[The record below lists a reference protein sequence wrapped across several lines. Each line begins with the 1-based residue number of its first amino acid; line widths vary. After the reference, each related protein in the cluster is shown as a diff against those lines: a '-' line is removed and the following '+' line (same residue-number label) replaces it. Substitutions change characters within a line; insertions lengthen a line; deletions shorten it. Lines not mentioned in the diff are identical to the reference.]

1 MTDRERVIAVGLTD
15 QEAECWELSALLA
28 GKFFQ
33 LPKLHQT
40 DDHEVAHAI
49 HVIQNK
55 LLGRPAYRQYLQL
68 ARNHPGPRSSV
79 PAVSGRGTRP
89 GKSGRGLA
97 R

>member
-33 LPKLHQT
+33 LPKLHEM
-40 DDHEVAHAI
+40 DGHEVAQAI

-55 LLGRPAYRQYLQL
+55 LLGRPAYRRYWEL
-68 ARNHPGPRSSV
+68 ARQHLP
-79 PAVSGRGTRP
+79 
-89 GKSGRGLA
+89 K
-97 R
+97 